1 MRGRL
6 RTPDNCQDTTITC
19 YKKRREREE
28 REGEGRR
35 EKGERRKGEK
45 GEGEGE
51 KESYTII
58 IMLKSLH
65 NGLWSTA
72 AAT

>member
-35 EKGERRKGEK
+35 EREGRERKG
-45 GEGEGE
+45 
-51 KESYTII
+51 KERGRKRVI
-58 IMLKSLH
+58 L
-65 NGLWSTA
+65 
-72 AAT
+72 

>member
-1 MRGRL
+1 MRG
-6 RTPDNCQDTTITC
+6 
-19 YKKRREREE
+19 ER
-28 REGEGRR
+28 GRR

-51 KESYTII
+51 KDSYTII

>member
-6 RTPDNCQDTTITC
+6 RTQDNCQDTTITR
-19 YKKRREREE
+19 YKKRRERGE
-28 REGEGRR
+28 RER
-35 EKGERRKGEK
+35 EKGERGKGEK

-65 NGLWSTA
+65 IGLWSTA
-72 AAT
+72 AAA